1 MSTLTSMCQKPKAV
15 LYFVIQILKK
25 KEMNATVKYWNQAAA
40 ISAVTLECLSLV
52 FNLLP
57 ELIFFLGPSPGHRL
71 CFSSIIC
78 SVLLAVNG

>member
-57 ELIFFLGPSPGHRL
+57 ELIFFWVLL
-71 CFSSIIC
+71 QDTDYVFLQL
-78 SVLLAVNG
+78 SVLFCLQ